1 MTQESNWGL
10 LIAGRFFTNWAIR
23 EALTLPPKVHIF
35 KVMVFPVVRIWKL
48 DHNEGWVPKNWRF
61 ELWCWRRLLRVPWI
75 ARRSNQS
82 ILKDI
87 NPEYSLEGLTL
98 KLQYF
103 GHLMWRTDSLEKTL
117 MLGKAEGRRRREWQR
132 MRWLV
137 GIWAVSSFWLLWAML
152 LCLCRHTFAFLL
164 GRYLGVEQL
173 GGMVTLWLSFW
184 GTARLFS
191 KATAQLSI
199 PTGSMRV
206 PLSPQLYQHLLL
218 SMFYIIAILAGMNWH
233 LTVALICI
241 ALMVNGANHL
251 ALFISHLSI
260 FFEEMSVH
268 ILGPF
273 FQWGYLSFYYWVMR
287 VLYSLDPSL
296 LSDKLFANISSYS
309 VGCLHQYTFFSVHIK
324 EAIAFR
330 HLLLVFF
337 QP

>member
-1 MTQESNWGL
+1 MKKLCQYIVYTVKVPHSCLTVCNPGLYSRWYSPGQNTGVCSLSLLQGIFPTQESNPGL
-10 LIAGRFFTNWAIR
+10 PYCRRILYQLSHKGSPRILEWVAYPFSSGSSWPRNRTGVSCIAGRFFTNWAIR
-23 EALTLPPKVHIF
+23 EALTLPTKVHIF
-35 KVMVFPVVRIWKL
+35 KAMVFPVVWIWKL

-152 LCLCRHTFAFLL
+152 LCLCRHMFAFLL

-191 KATAQLSI
+191 KATAQIFHSHWKYASPI
-199 PTGSMRV
+199 VSPTLPALV
-206 PLSPQLYQHLLL
+206 IIYLLYYSHP
-218 SMFYIIAILAGMNWH
+218 SRYELASDCGFDLH
-233 LTVALICI
+233 
-241 ALMVNGANHL
+241 
-251 ALFISHLSI
+251 FSH
-260 FFEEMSVH
+260 
-268 ILGPF
+268 G
-273 FQWGYLSFYYWVMR
+273 
-287 VLYSLDPSL
+287 
-296 LSDKLFANISSYS
+296 
-309 VGCLHQYTFFSVHIK
+309 
-324 EAIAFR
+324 
-330 HLLLVFF
+330 
-337 QP
+337 